1 MGAIWVPSMG
11 NVADLDVVTAESGD
25 VLSGKVIVDKDGNP
39 LIGTMPDNSTR
50 TSNGNVPGIN
60 SAYPDLATREGIN
73 LQICEDT
80 NGTRRINMVPPKGYY
95 NGEVYVNRPASDF
108 GNAPASAIDPDYT
121 ATSQNGLNMR
131 GTMPTMGGQEIT
143 PATYQQT
150 VSCNGKKMTGDVTVN
165 PIPNY
170 HGTDSICLGGWMNY
184 DTGYAFFRMLNGYY
198 EKYSNGDEPATAHT
212 FADVAGIIGL
222 TPDMIFKGKA
232 CLGING
238 TAEGYTTYRQWIY
251 AYPNEVHYNS
261 TSNIVFNNGWLTVM
275 GGTSGIYLTEDLD
288 IAHANSIIMK
298 MKQTSAASFR
308 SVYVDILFP
317 PTGSYFNIGHWDV
330 YQMYT
335 ASEHYM
341 DISMFSMT
349 TKLRFR
355 FPNGAIDVEQIS
367 IW

>member
-1 MGAIWVPSMG
+1 MLFGFPRWVVMKQIWMLLQR
-11 NVADLDVVTAESGD
+11 NRGD
-25 VLSGKVIVDKDGNP
+25 VLSGKVIVDKNGNP
-39 LIGTMPDNSTR
+39 FTGTMPDNSTR

-80 NGTRRINMVPPKGYY
+80 NGTRRINMAPPKGYY
-95 NGEVYVNRPASDF
+95 NGEVYINRPASDF

-238 TAEGYTTYRQWIY
+238 TAEGYVRDNYTIIY
-251 AYPNEVHYNS
+251 S
-261 TSNIVFNNGWLTVM
+261 
-275 GGTSGIYLTEDLD
+275 GGTNNDGVDFGSDNDRGTYLSFKSRTVSL
-288 IAHANSIIMK
+288 IKKYNLNKCNGLRFKCNSNNTNYSSYIKLWIKNSITGEWNLVK
-298 MKQTSAASFR
+298 KQPVDNSVTTATDHYCNLDDFAGAER
-308 SVYVDILFP
+308 SLKIEFYYV
-317 PTGSYFNIGHWDV
+317 NI
-330 YQMYT
+330 T
-335 ASEHYM
+335 
-341 DISMFSMT
+341 
-349 TKLRFR
+349 
-355 FPNGAIDVEQIS
+355 QIQFY
-367 IW
+367 